1 MEEHPA
7 IERHTTGYVV
17 ALIGVL
23 GFVVSCFLPYAEVVG
38 APARYSV
45 SLYRLLTLGDATLA
59 AVGGFL
65 LLFAGAATIALISFA
80 ALVRPRRWPLPAL
93 AAASIVWS
101 LTSIGLLLGAYGF
114 YSSPNVG
121 YWLIVVSIA
130 VVVLGT
136 ILVGFPVRAS
146 HGRRSPDH

>member
-65 LLFAGAATIALISFA
+65 LPS
-80 ALVRPRRWPLPAL
+80 
-93 AAASIVWS
+93 
-101 LTSIGLLLGAYGF
+101 
-114 YSSPNVG
+114 
-121 YWLIVVSIA
+121 
-130 VVVLGT
+130 
-136 ILVGFPVRAS
+136 PVRRQS
-146 HGRRSPDH
+146 L